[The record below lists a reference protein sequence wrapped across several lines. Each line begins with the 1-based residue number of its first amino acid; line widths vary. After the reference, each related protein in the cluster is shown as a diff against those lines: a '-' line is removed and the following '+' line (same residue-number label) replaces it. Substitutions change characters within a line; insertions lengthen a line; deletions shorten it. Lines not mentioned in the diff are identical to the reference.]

1 MHNFTRSFLSQITG
15 NANGDLRLAGTLDNI
30 NLTGE
35 LVVGGNLTVESLNTT
50 YYIAGDTVKFI
61 PDDIQLHRLR
71 IHDKDGNLGY
81 LSGGIHH
88 RHLTSLSFD
97 LVAETDKLLAY
108 DFPTFG
114 ESLFYGTIY
123 ASGNVTIQGRTG
135 EVTIDCNVTPLK
147 NSFFV
152 FNAANPDGQGLEVI
166 LPAQSRNELEQAFS
180 NEVVKDLSKGI
191 EVKNVKGLANGFQ
204 IGPKDGGY
212 RISFTADDFTGLI
225 GEYLRPASKKILFG
239 K

>member
-1 MHNFTRSFLSQITG
+1 MQDKLQELTDRLYEEGLSKGRQEAEELLAKAKEEAKEIVEKARAEADAIVKDAEKKAAETRTTVE
-15 NANGDLRLAGTLDNI
+15 GDLKMASTQTLSAVQQQVENMVITQAVAKPVGVALSDEKFVK
-30 NLTGE
+30 E
-35 LVVGGNLTVESLNTT
+35 LIATVVK
-50 YYIAGDTVKFI
+50 A
-61 PDDIQLHRLR
+61 
-71 IHDKDGNLGY
+71 
-81 LSGGIHH
+81 
-88 RHLTSLSFD
+88 
-97 LVAETDKLLAY
+97 
-108 DFPTFG
+108 
-114 ESLFYGTIY
+114 
-123 ASGNVTIQGRTG
+123 
-135 EVTIDCNVTPLK
+135 
-147 NSFFV
+147 

-166 LPAQSRNELEQAFS
+166 LPAQAKNELEQAFR